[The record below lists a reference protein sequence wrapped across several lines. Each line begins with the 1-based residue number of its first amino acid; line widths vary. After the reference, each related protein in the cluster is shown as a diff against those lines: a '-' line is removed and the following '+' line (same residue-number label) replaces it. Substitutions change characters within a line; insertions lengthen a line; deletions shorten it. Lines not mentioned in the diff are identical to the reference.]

1 MSNYY
6 GEGGKVLEFRD
17 LQMLIEKKRSELD
30 KLVLTRITDLSTDDI
45 VALSNELDHLIAI
58 YINLIEGEKK
68 P

>member
-1 MSNYY
+1 
-6 GEGGKVLEFRD
+6 
-17 LQMLIEKKRSELD
+17 MLIEKKRSELD

>member
-1 MSNYY
+1 M
-6 GEGGKVLEFRD
+6 EFRD